1 MYLVVNLHQLITQS
15 TPLDFGGDAKPV
27 HKVTSCIG
35 LPLEHR
41 NKYYELPFD
50 VSPHFTGGTE
60 VCRKLRENCLPSGH
74 SSARVSQR
82 IFTLYGLGG
91 SGKTQMALKFAS
103 DQREKYISTFTLLCA
118 RRTLRD
124 FADPGQ
130 DSGAFSSSTLAVA
143 TWLNKVSRRWQ
154 ESAK

>member
-1 MYLVVNLHQLITQS
+1 M
-15 TPLDFGGDAKPV
+15 
-27 HKVTSCIG
+27 TSCIG

-50 VSPHFTGGTE
+50 VSPDFTGGNE
-60 VCRKLRENCLPSGH
+60 VCRKLRESCIPSGH
-74 SSARVSQR
+74 STAPVSQR

-103 DQREKYISTFTLLCA
+103 DHRERYKSTFTLFCA

-124 FADPGQ
+124 FADSCQ
-130 DSGAFSSSTLAVA
+130 ASGEFSLSTPAVP
-143 TWLNKVSRRWQ
+143 TLLNRVSQRWQ
-154 ESAK
+154 ECSK